1 MLFKDDILKR
11 PMLILATLLLL
22 QAAPLQAAEKV
33 RLLLDWF
40 VNPNHAA
47 IFAAKE
53 SGAFA
58 RQGLD
63 VEMIA
68 PADSASVPLLLAAGK
83 ADIAVSYQ
91 PQLYTLVDKN
101 VPVMRIGT
109 LIDQPLNTLT
119 TLKNSNIKSLKDLEG
134 KTVGYAIPGFE
145 DIAVRTML
153 KSAGADA
160 AKVKLINLNMNAAS
174 ALLSHKIDAAMT
186 IYRNYE
192 LLELQE
198 KGADTLTFKPEENG
212 VPAYDEL
219 ILLANQKSA
228 ANDARIGRFLRGLN
242 EGIAWLRAH
251 PEQGWQAF
259 IKSWPEL
266 DTPLNH
272 HAWNATIAC
281 FPTDV
286 GALDK
291 KRYQAFAKYML
302 NNKLIGSIA
311 PIGRYSLPAR

>member
-1 MLFKDDILKR
+1 MKKVML
-11 PMLILATLLLL
+11 MLAALLIAA
-22 QAAPLQAAEKV
+22 AAPAEAAQKV

-83 ADIAVSYQ
+83 ADLAVGYQ
-91 PQLYTLVDKN
+91 PQLYTLVDKG
-101 VPVMRIGT
+101 VPAIRVGT

-119 TLKNSNIKSLKDLEG
+119 ALKSSDIHRLKDFEG
-134 KTVGYAIPGFE
+134 KTLGYAIPGFE
-145 DIAVRTML
+145 DVAIQTML
-153 KSAGADA
+153 RSAGVDVD
-160 AKVKLINLNMNAAS
+160 KVKLINLNMDAAS
-174 ALLSHKIDAAMT
+174 ALLSHKISGAMT

-192 LLELQE
+192 LLELKQQ
-198 KGADTLTFKPEENG
+198 GADTLTFKPEDHG

-219 ILLANQKSA
+219 ILLANANTA
-228 ANDARIGRFLRGLN
+228 ATDPRIGKFLHGLN
-242 EGIAWLRAH
+242 EGVAYLRAH
-251 PEQGWQAF
+251 PQAVWQAF
-259 IKSWPEL
+259 IRAYPEL

-272 HAWNATIAC
+272 QAWQATLPLFASDAGR
-281 FPTDV
+281 FD
-286 GALDK
+286 AA
-291 KRYQAFAKYML
+291 RYQAFARYML
-302 NNKLIGSIA
+302 DNKLISQMA
-311 PIGRYSLPAR
+311 PMTRYSLPSQ